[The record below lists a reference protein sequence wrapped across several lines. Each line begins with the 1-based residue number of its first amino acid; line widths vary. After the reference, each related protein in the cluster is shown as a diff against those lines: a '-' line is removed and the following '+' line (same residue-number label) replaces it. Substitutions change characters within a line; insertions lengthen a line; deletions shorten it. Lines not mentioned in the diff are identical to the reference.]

1 MPQKTV
7 EQRLELIE
15 LRQDAFEMAIRALVN
30 QDVDSAEE
38 EGRDDIGNQ
47 AQSCIAY
54 DDYHLTQAEREGDI
68 NPRRRRIPSASG
80 AVPIVREPG
89 IRLKAEDEVGL
100 CPDGVRSCAAISCN
114 FPLDGRLFF
123 RCDQFRLSV
132 RLRQCGLKG
141 EAKKGFGGR
150 AAVQHRRDR

>member
-68 NPRRRRIPSASG
+68 NPRRRRIIDLAIWLLSSSATDDER
-80 AVPIVREPG
+80 PI
-89 IRLKAEDEVGL
+89 
-100 CPDGVRSCAAISCN
+100 
-114 FPLDGRLFF
+114 
-123 RCDQFRLSV
+123 
-132 RLRQCGLKG
+132 
-141 EAKKGFGGR
+141 
-150 AAVQHRRDR
+150 